1 MKHPE
6 LRLCGLT
13 AVKARFDR
21 DPESVE
27 RLYFDRETS
36 KALGEQCRALA
47 AAKKVYRCI
56 EAPELEKVGGT
67 VHHGGVV
74 AVVRARPLLSAG
86 AREAKAWASRRDPI
100 LFLDRIGNAHN
111 LGAIART
118 AGFFGVPRIV
128 IADDPKS
135 ARPTDAAY
143 RVAEGA
149 LEVVEVWTVPSA
161 PTFLRQLSE
170 AGYDVVGAAVRG
182 GQPRAPGSPRL
193 AALVLGNEEHGLSR
207 EVERACSRLTTIPG
221 SGRVESLNV
230 AAAASILIWEL
241 LRR

>member
-1 MKHPE
+1 MKQPE
-6 LRLCGLT
+6 LRICGLT
-13 AVKARFDR
+13 AVRARFER

-27 RLYFDRETS
+27 RLFFDRETS
-36 KALGEQCRALA
+36 KKLGSECRFLA
-47 AAKKVYRCI
+47 GAKKIYRCV
-56 EAPELEKVGGT
+56 EPAELEKIGGT
-67 VHHGGVV
+67 LHHGGVV
-74 AVVRARPLLSAG
+74 AVARARPLLAAG
-86 AREAKAWASRRDPI
+86 QKEARLWASRRDPL

-118 AGFFGVPRIV
+118 AGFFGVPRII

-135 ARPTDAAY
+135 AKPGDAAF

-149 LEVVEVWTVPSA
+149 LEIVDVWTVPSA
-161 PTFLRQLSE
+161 PAFLGQLSA

-182 GQPRAPGSPRL
+182 GQPRGPGAPRL
-193 AALVLGNEEHGLSR
+193 TALVLGNEEHGLSR